1 MHVQLLLHP
10 ENSAAPDGQTD
21 TDVRFCESGIL
32 MEISASLI
40 LHHFPH
46 EPERWTESTYTMS
59 AETWNGFFDDEEDEE
74 NKEEESDNDDHTEE
88 QREGAQTKFGRVSI
102 RTDKAVGVSH
112 GASSGKRKNTA
123 GSEKK
128 QRTKEKKNLRRK
140 KKRNKH

>member
-1 MHVQLLLHP
+1 
-10 ENSAAPDGQTD
+10 
-21 TDVRFCESGIL
+21 

-88 QREGAQTKFGRVSI
+88 QRVGAQTRFGRVFR

-112 GASSGKRKNTA
+112 GASSRKRKNTAGNTA

-128 QRTKEKKNLRRK
+128 QKQ
-140 KKRNKH
+140 KKRNETKTK